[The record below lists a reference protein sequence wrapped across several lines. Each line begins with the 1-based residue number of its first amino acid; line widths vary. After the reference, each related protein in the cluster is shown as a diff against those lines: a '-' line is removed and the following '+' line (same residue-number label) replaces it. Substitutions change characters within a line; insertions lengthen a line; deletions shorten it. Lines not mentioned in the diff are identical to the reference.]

1 MRVTFVGSL
10 LARRVHP
17 LGMPGESRY
26 NGEVMTLDDD
36 DKTWVRGEIAVAR
49 TELREEIAGV
59 RQGLND
65 LRGEVRGGFEGMARA
80 FATMAVSLAT
90 LSDKVATMSD
100 NMGTMSTKIDAMSS
114 TLTTAIE
121 TQTRT
126 LVDAIVRERVQALIA
141 PTGNGKP
148 PKGGGEKT

>member
-1 MRVTFVGSL
+1 
-10 LARRVHP
+10 
-17 LGMPGESRY
+17 
-26 NGEVMTLDDD
+26 MTLDDD
-36 DKTWVRGEIAVAR
+36 DKKWVRGEISVAR

-65 LRGEVRGGFEGMARA
+65 LRGEVRGGFEGMTHA
-80 FATMAVSLAT
+80 FATMAVSVAT
-90 LSDKVATMSD
+90 LSDRVATMSDKVATMSD
-100 NMGTMSTKIDAMSS
+100 NMGTMSTRIDAMSDN
-114 TLTTAIE
+114 LTAAIE

-126 LVDAIVRERVQALIA
+126 IVDAIVRERVQALIA